1 MMSKISLMREA
12 LVYDLTREIEQ
23 NLEKYRTGD
32 FKYLTSDSSNFIET
46 DFEINEPELA
56 KIEVIDGDFNEV
68 QCCLGAFNGLP
79 NISAYLARDQ
89 RLWVYLT
96 HIVLLNYTR
105 HRWPIPQDKEKAI
118 THIKKH
124 FFASGARGIERDNA
138 ISRLW
143 WMASICNKVEGLTL
157 EKSLTAF
164 LYQSDVRA
172 NIVERPTTSQNV
184 VLLST
189 VIRKLDQSYHGD
201 KELYGREKFRTV
213 MKELNLQGGI
223 KLLEVLE
230 PKEVEKIVTKCA
242 TKG

>member
-1 MMSKISLMREA
+1 MSKILLMREA
-12 LVYDLTREIEQ
+12 LVHDLTRTIEQ
-23 NLEKYRTGD
+23 NLEKYRGGD
-32 FKYLTSDSSNFIET
+32 FHYLSSDSSNFIET
-46 DFEINEPELA
+46 DYEFNDEELA
-56 KIEVIDGDFNEV
+56 KIKVSDGDFNEV

-96 HIVLLNYTR
+96 HIVLLDYTR
-105 HRWPIPQDKEKAI
+105 QRWPIPQDKEKAI
-118 THIKKH
+118 AHIKKH

-143 WMASICNKVEGLTL
+143 WMASICSKVEGLTL

-189 VIRKLDQSYHGD
+189 VIKKLDQSFNGD

-230 PKEVEKIVTKCA
+230 PKEVERIVTRCA

>member
-1 MMSKISLMREA
+1 MSKLLLMREA
-12 LVYDLTREIEQ
+12 LVHDLTREIEQ
-23 NLEKYRTGD
+23 NLEKYRNGD
-32 FKYLTSDSSNFIET
+32 FQYLTSDVSNFIET
-46 DFEINEPELA
+46 EYEVNHQELE
-56 KIEVIDGDFNEV
+56 KIKVIDGDFNEV

-79 NISAYLARDQ
+79 KISAYLARDQ

-96 HIVLLNYTR
+96 HIVLLDYTR
-105 HRWPIPQDKEKAI
+105 QRWPIPQDKEKAI
-118 THIKKH
+118 KHIKKH

-143 WMASICNKVEGLTL
+143 WMASICSKVEGLTL

-164 LYQSDVRA
+164 LFQSDVRA

-189 VIRKLDQSYHGD
+189 VIRKLDQSYQGD

-230 PKEVEKIVTKCA
+230 PKEVERIVTRCA
-242 TKG
+242 SKG

>member
-1 MMSKISLMREA
+1 MSKISLMREA
-12 LVYDLTREIEQ
+12 LVYDLTRDIEQ

-32 FKYLTSDSSNFIET
+32 FEYLTSDSSNFIET
-46 DFEINEPELA
+46 DYEFNEQELV
-56 KIEVIDGDFNEV
+56 KIEVAGGDFQEV
-68 QCCLGAFNGLP
+68 QCCLGAFNGLS

-105 HRWPIPQDKEKAI
+105 QRWPIPQDKDKAI

-124 FFASGARGIERDNA
+124 FFASGSRGIERDNA

-230 PKEVEKIVTKCA
+230 PKEVEKIVTRCA
-242 TKG
+242 AKG

>member
-1 MMSKISLMREA
+1 MSKISLMREA
-12 LVYDLTREIEQ
+12 LVYDLTRDIEQ

-32 FKYLTSDSSNFIET
+32 FQYLTSDSSNFIET
-46 DFEINEPELA
+46 DFDINEQELA
-56 KIEVIDGDFNEV
+56 KIEVVDGDLNEV
-68 QCCLGAFNGLP
+68 QCCLGTFNGLP
-79 NISAYLARDQ
+79 KISAYLARDQ
-89 RLWVYLT
+89 RLWVFLT

-105 HRWPIPQDKEKAI
+105 QRWPIPQDKEQAI
-118 THIKKH
+118 KHIKAH

-164 LYQSDVRA
+164 LYQSGVRA
-172 NIVERPTTSQNV
+172 DIIERPTTSQNV

-213 MKELNLQGGI
+213 MKGLNLQGGI

-230 PKEVEKIVTKCA
+230 PKEVEKIVARCA
-242 TKG
+242 SKG

>member
-1 MMSKISLMREA
+1 MSKILLMREA

-23 NLEKYRTGD
+23 NLEKYRAGD
-32 FKYLTSDSSNFIET
+32 FQYLVSDSSNFIET
-46 DFEINEPELA
+46 DYEANDEELA
-56 KIEVIDGDFNEV
+56 KIKVIDGDFNEV
-68 QCCLGAFNGLP
+68 QCCLGTFNGLP

-96 HIVLLNYTR
+96 HIVLLDYTR
-105 HRWPIPQDKEKAI
+105 QRWPIPQDKQKAI
-118 THIKKH
+118 AHIKKH
-124 FFASGARGIERDNA
+124 FFASGARGVERDNA

-143 WMASICNKVEGLTL
+143 WMASICSKVEGLTL

-189 VIRKLDQSYHGD
+189 VIKKLDQSFNGD

-230 PKEVEKIVTKCA
+230 PKEVERIVTRCA
-242 TKG
+242 AKG

>member
-1 MMSKISLMREA
+1 M
-12 LVYDLTREIEQ
+12 
-23 NLEKYRTGD
+23 
-32 FKYLTSDSSNFIET
+32 
-46 DFEINEPELA
+46 
-56 KIEVIDGDFNEV
+56 
-68 QCCLGAFNGLP
+68 
-79 NISAYLARDQ
+79 
-89 RLWVYLT
+89 
-96 HIVLLNYTR
+96 NYTR
-105 HRWPIPQDKEKAI
+105 QRWPIPEDKEKAI
-118 THIKKH
+118 AHIKKH

-230 PKEVEKIVTKCA
+230 PKEVERIVTKCA
-242 TKG
+242 SKG